1 MRKIDI
7 NSLNSPNEILYDATS
22 LYEYKEMLINVIWRS
37 AVVPLNEN
45 LNNGLIEN
53 ATAFIRI
60 SKTLLDWQ
68 KNHLRKSISNDCA
81 KTRDENMNMF
91 RKHKLLQKLRQIRRT
106 FGKFSSLR
114 ENLLKIVRHRTM
126 TGYIILVSYAYYR

>member
-7 NSLNSPNEILYDATS
+7 NSLNSPNEILNNATS

-53 ATAFIRI
+53 ATAFIRF

-91 RKHKLLQKLRQIRRT
+91 RKHKL
-106 FGKFSSLR
+106 
-114 ENLLKIVRHRTM
+114 ENTSENSQV
-126 TGYIILVSYAYYR
+126 